1 MPIWE
6 LGSYDTETFLFLS
19 LGLPTFVTPNYHIRP
34 PATLFKKACEKVLN
48 PWPSHLNEAIFDP
61 PAEPL
66 IEEHHGGHTENCP
79 AKLCPSSGPQNPEIS
94 SNGCCFGLTRL
105 LSGKKSACQCRRCRS
120 CSFHPWVRKSPWSRK
135 RQTHSSILA
144 WRIPWTEGCIKLDT
158 TEHADACTHSLA
170 CTNSKYLG

>member
-6 LGSYDTETFLFLS
+6 LGSYDTESFLFLS

-48 PWPSHLNEAIFDP
+48 PWLSHLNEAIFDP
-61 PAEPL
+61 TAEPL

-105 LSGKKSACQCRRCRS
+105 LSGKKNLPANAGDAGAAVLIPGSGRAPGVGNGKPTPVLLPGESHGQMVAQS
-120 CSFHPWVRKSPWSRK
+120 WTQLST
-135 RQTHSSILA
+135 QTHARTAWHAQIPSI
-144 WRIPWTEGCIKLDT
+144 
-158 TEHADACTHSLA
+158 
-170 CTNSKYLG
+170 